1 MAGYARAMTSTPTTT
16 APRSAT
22 ITTETRGHVMLIGF
36 HREEKLNAF
45 NAEMLRA
52 LGEAYTA
59 YEQDDALRC
68 AVVFAHGKAFTAGL
82 DLASVA
88 PIVSSGQPLWPS
100 SGVDPWG
107 IEGRQRTKPVVVA
120 MQGRVYTLGIEL
132 ALASDVR
139 LCSEDATFAQLEIAR
154 GIFPFGG
161 ATFRAPRQL
170 GWGNAM
176 RFLLTAEPF
185 GAAEA
190 LRIGLVQEVTKV
202 EALLDRAVAIATTIA
217 AQAPLGVRA
226 TLASARL
233 AEREGER
240 AAATALRDQI
250 VELMST
256 DDAREGLQSFL
267 ERRAGRFSGR

>member
-1 MAGYARAMTSTPTTT
+1 MSESSP
-16 APRSAT
+16 T
-22 ITTETRGHVMLIGF
+22 ITTEIRGHVLLIGF
-36 HREEKLNAF
+36 NRPEKLNAF
-45 NAEMLRA
+45 NADMLGA

-59 YEQDDALRC
+59 YEGDEALRC
-68 AVVFAHGKAFTAGL
+68 AVVFAHGKHFTAGL
-82 DLASVA
+82 DLANVA
-88 PIVSSGQPLWPS
+88 PIVASGQPLWPA
-100 SGVDPWG
+100 SGIDPWG
-107 IEGRQRTKPVVVA
+107 IEAGTGNRIRTKPVVVA

-139 LCSEDATFAQLEIAR
+139 LCADDATFAQLEIAR

-161 ATFRAPRQL
+161 ATFRAPAQL

-185 GAAEA
+185 GAQEA
-190 LRIGLVQEVTKV
+190 LRIGLVQEVV
-202 EALLDRAVAIATTIA
+202 AGEALLDRAVAVATTIA

-233 AEREGER
+233 AQREGEE
-240 AAATALRDQI
+240 AAARALRAEI
-250 VELMST
+250 VKLMAS

>member
-1 MAGYARAMTSTPTTT
+1 MSQ
-16 APRSAT
+16 T
-22 ITTETRGHVMLIGF
+22 ITTETRGHVLLIGF
-36 HREEKLNAF
+36 NRPEKLNAF
-45 NAEMLRA
+45 NADMLRA

-59 YEQDDALRC
+59 YEGDDALRC
-68 AVVFAHGKAFTAGL
+68 AVVFAHGKHFTAGL
-82 DLASVA
+82 DLANVA
-88 PIVSSGQPLWPS
+88 PIVASGQPLWPA

-107 IEGRQRTKPVVVA
+107 LEGRTRSKPVVLA

-139 LCSEDATFAQLEIAR
+139 LCADDASFAQLEIAR

-161 ATFRAPRQL
+161 ATFRAPAQL

-190 LRIGLVQEVTKV
+190 LRIGLVQEVV
-202 EALLDRAVAIATTIA
+202 AANVLLERAVAIATTIA

-226 TLASARL
+226 TLASARK
-233 AEREGER
+233 AEREGEAS
-240 AAATALRDQI
+240 AAGALRAEI
-250 VELMST
+250 VRLMAS

-267 ERRAGRFSGR
+267 ERRAGRFSGK

>member
-68 AVVFAHGKAFTAGL
+68 AVVFARGKAFTAGL